1 MYGEFGADEAL
12 ITSSQ
17 MANSKALSAIGATLY
32 VINMSLRP
40 LLGALC
46 CVAILACTGSKDAGG
61 DAKTSTEPTGDSRRP
76 GSDRDEHGCIGSAG
90 YQWCERTTQCERPWE
105 LAEQEGFENSHEAF
119 KAWCSGR

>member
-1 MYGEFGADEAL
+1 VYGEIGGDEAL

-105 LAEQEGFENSHEAF
+105 LAEQEGFENSREAF